1 MLLRSCHNIYS
12 RLFETYQ
19 KQRNG
24 NWSKNIFWNSVE
36 TPCGVLDE
44 AYTKVWGERLR
55 WSTEKFPR
63 VLKTHVAKFCFSRR
77 RSVLSPAPTSTCLT
91 NVLVRQKKFWG
102 KKKEFSTIQLSLSL
116 WFSLQQNPEVCR
128 RRAIKLQISVNIR

>member
-1 MLLRSCHNIYS
+1 MLFRSCHNICS

-19 KQRNG
+19 KQRNW
-24 NWSKNIFWNSVE
+24 NWSKDIFWNSVD
-36 TPCGVLDE
+36 TLRCP
-44 AYTKVWGERLR
+44 R
-55 WSTEKFPR
+55 WSLHKGMR
-63 VLKTHVAKFCFSRR
+63 GKVALKYREVSTCFKNTKFCFSRR